1 MLVLLAAVMMGAVA
15 QTDVSTF
22 AQLQSALNA
31 GNDVRLT
38 GNISFSSA
46 ITISG
51 GKKVTING
59 NGKTLSGPSTRAF
72 SVNSGSTLA
81 IKNATLNKFDLNAGG
96 GAIRN
101 NGTLVLDGCIVSNNH
116 TDGSNQGGG
125 AIENQGKL
133 YASNTT
139 FSGNYSSEIGGAIN
153 NYQGSLYLSECTF
166 INNYTTRAGELHVL
180 GE

>member
-1 MLVLLAAVMMGAVA
+1 MKKLYFIIALMLMAATGVWA

-38 GNISFSSA
+38 ANIQFTSA

-51 GKKVTING
+51 SKKITING
-59 NGKTLSGPSTRAF
+59 NGKTMSGPSTRAF
-72 SVNSGSTLA
+72 SISSGNTLA
-81 IKNATLNKFDLNAGG
+81 IRNATLNNFDLNAGG

-101 NGTLVLDGCIVSNNH
+101 YGTLVLDGCTVSNNH

-125 AIENQGKL
+125 AIENQ
-133 YASNTT
+133 AP
-139 FSGNYSSEIGGAIN
+139 
-153 NYQGSLYLSECTF
+153 CTP
-166 INNYTTRAGELHVL
+166 TTRRSAETIPAKSV
-180 GE
+180 EPSTTIWANST